1 MKLMMHSFDLL
12 LLFDYIGT
20 MVFAISGTLTAA
32 QKRLDVF
39 GAIFIG
45 FVTAIGGG
53 TVRDIMLGNLPVTWI
68 QSYNYFFII
77 LAGIVITIVFKT
89 VVNKLRNT
97 LFLFDTIG
105 IGVFTVIGLKQAL
118 AFGISAPIAVMM
130 GLSSA
135 VVGGII
141 RDTLTNEVPLIFHKE
156 IYATACIVGAIIF
169 LIMHY
174 LNVPEVICESVTVI
188 SIISIRL
195 WAVKYNI
202 TMPHVSLGEE
212 E

>member
-1 MKLMMHSFDLL
+1 MDPI

-32 QKRLDVF
+32 QKRLDLF

-53 TVRDIMLGNLPVTWI
+53 TVRDMMLGNLPVSWI
-68 QSYNYFFII
+68 QSSNYFYII
-77 LAGIVITIVFKT
+77 LLGVFITIVFKKI
-89 VVNKLRNT
+89 VLKLRNT

-105 IGVFTVIGLKQAL
+105 IGVFTVLGLEKAL
-118 AFGISAPIAVMM
+118 AFGIAPPIAVIM

-141 RDTLTNEVPLIFHKE
+141 RDTLCNEVPLIFHRE
-156 IYATACIVGAIIF
+156 IYATACIAGAVVYLAMRYVGLPPIV
-169 LIMHY
+169 Y
-174 LNVPEVICESVTVI
+174 TWVTVAT
-188 SIISIRL
+188 IISIRL
-195 WAVKYNI
+195 LAVRYKLAI
-202 TMPHVSLGEE
+202 PKISLSDD
-212 E
+212 

>member
-1 MKLMMHSFDLL
+1 MAMVQSFDLL

-32 QKRLDVF
+32 QKRLDIF

-53 TVRDIMLGNLPVTWI
+53 TVRDIMLGNLPVSWI
-68 QSYNYFFII
+68 QSNNYFFVI
-77 LAGIVITIVFKT
+77 LAGILITILFKKH
-89 VVNKLRNT
+89 VIRLRNT

-105 IGVFTVIGLKQAL
+105 IGVFTVLGLEKAL
-118 AFGISAPIAVMM
+118 AFGISAPIAVIM

-156 IYATACIVGAIIF
+156 IYATACITGAIIF
-169 LIMHY
+169 LILYY
-174 LNVPEVICESVTVI
+174 LHVPEVICESVTVL
-188 SIISIRL
+188 SIIGIRL

-202 TMPHVSLGEE
+202 TMPHISLSEKE
-212 E
+212 

>member
-1 MKLMMHSFDLL
+1 MPSFDLIL
-12 LLFDYIGT
+12 TFDYIGT

-32 QKRLDVF
+32 HKRLDWF

-53 TVRDIMLGNLPVTWI
+53 TVRDIMLGNTPVSWI
-68 QSYNYFFII
+68 QSNNYFFLI
-77 LAGIVITIVFKT
+77 LAGILITIVFKKA
-89 VVNKLRNT
+89 VLKLRNT

-105 IGVFTVIGLKQAL
+105 IGVFTVIGLEKAL
-118 AFGISAPIAVMM
+118 AFGISAPIAVIM

-135 VVGGII
+135 VVGGVI

-156 IYATACIVGAIIF
+156 IYATACITGAVIY
-169 LIMHY
+169 LALYY
-174 LNVPEVICESVTVI
+174 LNVPVVVCESLTVI
-188 SIISIRL
+188 TIIGIRL

-202 TMPHVSLGEE
+202 TMPQISLGDGKE
-212 E
+212 

>member
-1 MKLMMHSFDLL
+1 MPNFDLIL
-12 LLFDYIGT
+12 IFDYIGT

-32 QKRLDVF
+32 QKRLDLF

-53 TVRDIMLGNLPVTWI
+53 TVRDIMLGNMPVSWI
-68 QSYNYFFII
+68 QSNNYFFVI
-77 LAGIVITIVFKT
+77 LAGILITIVFKKA
-89 VVNKLRNT
+89 VLKLRNT

-105 IGVFTVIGLKQAL
+105 IAVFTVIGLEKAL
-118 AFGISAPIAVMM
+118 QFGITAPIAVIM

-141 RDTLTNEVPLIFHKE
+141 RDTLTNELPLIFHKE
-156 IYATACIVGAIIF
+156 IYATACITGAIV
-169 LIMHY
+169 Y
-174 LNVPEVICESVTVI
+174 LALYYAGMSEIVCESVTVA
-188 SIISIRL
+188 IIIGIRL

-202 TMPHVSLGEE
+202 AMPQISLEE
-212 E
+212 KE

>member
-1 MKLMMHSFDLL
+1 MEIPSFDLI

-20 MVFAISGTLTAA
+20 LVFAISGTLTAA
-32 QKRLDVF
+32 HKRLDIF

-45 FVTAIGGG
+45 FATAIGGG
-53 TVRDIMLGNLPVTWI
+53 TVRDIMLGNLPVSWI
-68 QSYNYFFII
+68 QSTDYFFVI
-77 LAGIVITIVFKT
+77 LAGVLITVVFKK
-89 VVNKLRNT
+89 VVVKLRNT

-105 IGVFTVIGLKQAL
+105 IGVFTVIGLEKAL
-118 AFGISAPIAVMM
+118 SFGISAPIAVIM

-156 IYATACIVGAIIF
+156 IYATACISGAIIY
-169 LIMHY
+169 LLLHY
-174 LNVPEVICESVTVI
+174 LNVPQVFCESVTVVA
-188 SIISIRL
+188 IIGIRL

-202 TMPHVSLGEE
+202 TMPHLGLSDKEK
-212 E
+212 

>member
-1 MKLMMHSFDLL
+1 MPSFDLIL
-12 LLFDYIGT
+12 TFDYIGT

-32 QKRLDVF
+32 HKRLDWF

-53 TVRDIMLGNLPVTWI
+53 TVRDIMLGNTPVSWI
-68 QSYNYFFII
+68 QSNNYFFLI
-77 LAGIVITIVFKT
+77 LAGILITIVFKKA
-89 VVNKLRNT
+89 VLKLRNT

-105 IGVFTVIGLKQAL
+105 IGVFTVIGLEKAL
-118 AFGISAPIAVMM
+118 AFGISAPIAVIM

-135 VVGGII
+135 VVGGVI

-156 IYATACIVGAIIF
+156 IYATACITGAIF
-169 LIMHY
+169 YLALYY
-174 LNVPEVICESVTVI
+174 LNVPVVVCESVTVI
-188 SIISIRL
+188 TIIGIRL

-202 TMPHVSLGEE
+202 TMPQISLGDGKE
-212 E
+212 

>member
-1 MKLMMHSFDLL
+1 MPNFDLIL
-12 LLFDYIGT
+12 IFDYIGT

-32 QKRLDVF
+32 QKRLDLF

-53 TVRDIMLGNLPVTWI
+53 TVRDIMLGNMPVSWI
-68 QSYNYFFII
+68 QSNNYFFVI
-77 LAGIVITIVFKT
+77 LAGILITIVFKKS
-89 VVNKLRNT
+89 VLKLRNT

-105 IGVFTVIGLKQAL
+105 IAVFTVIGLEKAL
-118 AFGISAPIAVMM
+118 QFGITAPIAVIM

-141 RDTLTNEVPLIFHKE
+141 RDTLTNELPLIFHKE
-156 IYATACIVGAIIF
+156 IYATACITGAIV
-169 LIMHY
+169 Y
-174 LNVPEVICESVTVI
+174 LALYYAGMSEIVCESVTVA
-188 SIISIRL
+188 IIIGIRL

-202 TMPHVSLGEE
+202 AMPQISLEE
-212 E
+212 KE

>member
-1 MKLMMHSFDLL
+1 MVQSFDLL

-32 QKRLDVF
+32 QKRLDIF

-53 TVRDIMLGNLPVTWI
+53 TVRDIMLGNLPVSWI
-68 QSYNYFFII
+68 QSNNYFFVI
-77 LAGIVITIVFKT
+77 LAGILITILFKKH
-89 VVNKLRNT
+89 VIRLRNT

-105 IGVFTVIGLKQAL
+105 IGVFTVLGLEKAM
-118 AFGISAPIAVMM
+118 AFGISAPIAVIM

-156 IYATACIVGAIIF
+156 IYATACITGAIIF
-169 LIMHY
+169 LILHY
-174 LNVPEVICESVTVI
+174 LHVPEVICESVTVL
-188 SIISIRL
+188 SIIGIRL

-202 TMPHVSLGEE
+202 TMPHISLSEKE
-212 E
+212 

>member
-1 MKLMMHSFDLL
+1 M

-32 QKRLDVF
+32 QKKLDIF

-53 TVRDIMLGNLPVTWI
+53 TVRDIMLGNTPVSWI
-68 QSYNYFFII
+68 QSTDYFFVI
-77 LAGIVITIVFKT
+77 LFGILITVIFKKT
-89 VVNKLRNT
+89 VLKWRNT

-105 IGVFTVIGLKQAL
+105 IGVFTVLGLEKAL
-118 AFGISAPIAVMM
+118 SFGIDAPIAVIM

-141 RDTLTNEVPLIFHKE
+141 RDTLCNEVPLIFHRE
-156 IYATACIVGAIIF
+156 IYATACIAGAIVY
-169 LIMHY
+169 LVLAY
-174 LNVPEVICESVTVI
+174 LNINPQIYNWVTVAT
-188 SIISIRL
+188 IICIRIV
-195 WAVKYNI
+195 AVRFKL
-202 TMPHVSLGEE
+202 TMPTLSISEKD
-212 E
+212 

>member
-1 MKLMMHSFDLL
+1 MPSIDLIL
-12 LLFDYIGT
+12 TLDYIGT

-32 QKRLDVF
+32 QKRLDIF

-53 TVRDIMLGNLPVTWI
+53 TVRDVMLGNLPVSWI
-68 QSYNYFFII
+68 QSYDYFFVIM
-77 LAGIVITIVFKT
+77 AGVLITVVFKKL
-89 VVNKLRNT
+89 VLKLRNT

-105 IGVFTVIGLKQAL
+105 IGVFTVIGLEKAL
-118 AFGISAPIAVMM
+118 AFGISAPIAVIM

-156 IYATACIVGAIIF
+156 IYATACITGAVV
-169 LIMHY
+169 Y
-174 LNVPEVICESVTVI
+174 LVLYNLQVPSVICESITVI
-188 SIISIRL
+188 TIIGIRL
-195 WAVKYNI
+195 WAVRYNI
-202 TMPHVSLGEE
+202 TMPHISLGDK
-212 E
+212 

>member
-1 MKLMMHSFDLL
+1 MPNFDLIL
-12 LLFDYIGT
+12 IFDYIGT

-32 QKRLDVF
+32 QKRLDIF

-53 TVRDIMLGNLPVTWI
+53 TVRDLMLGNLPVSWI
-68 QSYNYFFII
+68 QSNNYFFLI
-77 LAGIVITIVFKT
+77 LAGILITIIFKKT
-89 VVNKLRNT
+89 VLKLRNT

-105 IGVFTVIGLKQAL
+105 IGVFTVIGLEKAL
-118 AFGISAPIAVMM
+118 AFGISAPIAVIM

-156 IYATACIVGAIIF
+156 IYATACITGAIV
-169 LIMHY
+169 Y
-174 LNVPEVICESVTVI
+174 LALYHFNVPEIVCESITVVT
-188 SIISIRL
+188 IIGIRL
-195 WAVKYNI
+195 WAVRYNI
-202 TMPHVSLGEE
+202 TMPHISLGEKE
-212 E
+212 

>member
-1 MKLMMHSFDLL
+1 MDLIL
-12 LLFDYIGT
+12 VFDYVGT

-32 QKRLDVF
+32 QKRLDWF

-53 TVRDIMLGNLPVTWI
+53 TVRDMMLGNLPVSWI
-68 QSYNYFFII
+68 QSNNYFFII
-77 LAGIVITIVFKT
+77 LAGILITIIFKKA
-89 VVNKLRNT
+89 VIKLRNT

-105 IGVFTVIGLKQAL
+105 IGVFTVIGLEKAL
-118 AFGISAPIAVMM
+118 AFGISAPIAVIM

-156 IYATACIVGAIIF
+156 IYATACITGAVIY
-169 LIMHY
+169 LLLHY
-174 LNVPEVICESVTVI
+174 LNVPDVVCKGVTVAT
-188 SIISIRL
+188 IIGIRL

-202 TMPHVSLGEE
+202 TMPHISMGEKE
-212 E
+212 

>member
-1 MKLMMHSFDLL
+1 MPSLDLIL
-12 LLFDYIGT
+12 TFDYIGT

-32 QKRLDVF
+32 QKRLDIF

-53 TVRDIMLGNLPVTWI
+53 TVRDIMLGNLPVSWI
-68 QSYNYFFII
+68 QSYDYFFLI
-77 LAGIVITIVFKT
+77 LAGVLITILFKKF
-89 VVNKLRNT
+89 VLKLRNT

-105 IGVFTVIGLKQAL
+105 IGVFTVIGLEKAL
-118 AFGISAPIAVMM
+118 AFGISAPIAVIM

-156 IYATACIVGAIIF
+156 IYATACITGAVVY
-169 LIMHY
+169 LILY
-174 LNVPEVICESVTVI
+174 NLQVPQVICESITVVT
-188 SIISIRL
+188 IIGIRL
-195 WAVKYNI
+195 WAVRYNI
-202 TMPHVSLGEE
+202 TMPHISLGDK
-212 E
+212 

>member
-1 MKLMMHSFDLL
+1 MGQSFDLL
-12 LLFDYIGT
+12 LLFDYLGT

-32 QKRLDVF
+32 QKRLDIF

-53 TVRDIMLGNLPVTWI
+53 TVRDVMLGNLPVSWI
-68 QSYNYFFII
+68 QSYNYFYVI
-77 LAGIVITIVFKT
+77 LAGILITIVFKKA
-89 VVNKLRNT
+89 VVKLRNT

-105 IGVFTVIGLKQAL
+105 IGVFTVLGLETAL
-118 AFGISAPIAVMM
+118 TFGISAPIAVIM

-141 RDTLTNEVPLIFHKE
+141 RDTLTNELPLIFHKE
-156 IYATACIVGAIIF
+156 IYATACITGAIIF
-169 LIMHY
+169 LILYY
-174 LNVPEVICESVTVI
+174 LNVPEVICESVTVL
-188 SIISIRL
+188 SIIGIRV

-202 TMPHVSLGEE
+202 TMPQVSLGDNE
-212 E
+212 

>member
-1 MKLMMHSFDLL
+1 MDPI

-32 QKRLDVF
+32 QKRLDFF

-53 TVRDIMLGNLPVTWI
+53 TVRDMMLGDLPVAWI
-68 QSYNYFFII
+68 QSSNYFYII
-77 LAGIVITIVFKT
+77 LLGVIITILFKKI
-89 VVNKLRNT
+89 VLKLRNT

-105 IGVFTVIGLKQAL
+105 IGVFTVLGLEKAL
-118 AFGISAPIAVMM
+118 ALGISPPIAVIM

-141 RDTLTNEVPLIFHKE
+141 RDTLCNEVPLIFHRE
-156 IYATACIVGAIIF
+156 IYATACIAGAII
-169 LIMHY
+169 Y
-174 LNVPEVICESVTVI
+174 LAMRHVGLPPLVYTWVTVAT
-188 SIISIRL
+188 IISIRL
-195 WAVKYNI
+195 VAVRYKLAVPKI
-202 TMPHVSLGEE
+202 SLSDD
-212 E
+212 

>member
-1 MKLMMHSFDLL
+1 MPSIDLIL
-12 LLFDYIGT
+12 TFDYIGT

-32 QKRLDVF
+32 QKRLDIF

-53 TVRDIMLGNLPVTWI
+53 TVRDIMLGNLPVSWI
-68 QSYNYFFII
+68 QSYDYFYLI
-77 LAGIVITIVFKT
+77 LAGVLITIIFKKL
-89 VVNKLRNT
+89 VLKLRNT

-105 IGVFTVIGLKQAL
+105 IGVFTVIGLEKAL
-118 AFGISAPIAVMM
+118 AFGISAPIAVIM

-156 IYATACIVGAIIF
+156 IYATACITGAVIY
-169 LIMHY
+169 LILY
-174 LNVPEVICESVTVI
+174 NFQVPQVICESITLI
-188 SIISIRL
+188 TIIGIRL
-195 WAVKYNI
+195 WAVRYNI
-202 TMPHVSLGEE
+202 TMPHISLGDK
-212 E
+212 

>member
-1 MKLMMHSFDLL
+1 MPSFEIDLI

-20 MVFAISGTLTAA
+20 IVFAISGTLTAA
-32 QKRLDVF
+32 QKRLDIF

-53 TVRDIMLGNLPVTWI
+53 TVRDIMLGNLPVSWI
-68 QSYNYFFII
+68 QTYDYFFLI
-77 LAGIVITIVFKT
+77 LAGVLITIIFKKL
-89 VVNKLRNT
+89 VVKLRNT

-105 IGVFTVIGLKQAL
+105 IGVFTVIGLEKAL
-118 AFGISAPIAVMM
+118 ALGISAPIAVIM

-156 IYATACIVGAIIF
+156 IYATACITGAIVF
-169 LIMHY
+169 LA
-174 LNVPEVICESVTVI
+174 LNYFGVPEVICETVTVLT
-188 SIISIRL
+188 IIGIRL
-195 WAVKYNI
+195 WAVRYNI
-202 TMPHVSLGEE
+202 TMPHVSLSEK
-212 E
+212 